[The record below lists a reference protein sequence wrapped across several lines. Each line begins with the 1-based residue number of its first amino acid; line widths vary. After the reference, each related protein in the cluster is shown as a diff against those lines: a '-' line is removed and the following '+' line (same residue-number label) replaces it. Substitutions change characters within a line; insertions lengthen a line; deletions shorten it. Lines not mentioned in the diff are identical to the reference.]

1 MPVCSA
7 CAGEN
12 PEGSRFCNLCGES
25 LVAPSPVHEIRKT
38 VSVLFC
44 DVVGSTA
51 LGEAT
56 DPESLRITLAAYFG
70 RMRGIVEKHG
80 GTLEKFIG
88 DAVMAVFGVP
98 MLHEDD
104 ALRACRAAIEMQEAA
119 PGLGMQLRIGVNTG
133 EVVAGTSERLV
144 TGDAVNLAAR
154 LEQAAGPGEIL
165 IGDQT
170 FGLVRA
176 FVQIEPAG
184 ELRVKGKAA
193 PVVAYRLL
201 GKAAEPER
209 SFSTPMV
216 GRDRELRAL
225 RESLSRAVHDRSC
238 QLFTVLGAAGVGKSR
253 LAAEL
258 LVGAGARVVRGR
270 CLPYGEDITYWPVV
284 EIVQQLGSLPEGDA
298 AWPLRSMLRETDQPA
313 SAMEIAWGFRKLVE
327 QEAQQRPLVV
337 VLDDL
342 HWASEALLDL
352 IEHVADLS
360 RDAPLLLLCMA
371 RPDFLERRPSW
382 GGGKWNATALL
393 LEPLDGPETVE
404 LLAQLGG
411 VRDSLVPRIVE
422 AAEGNPLFVEEMVA
436 LLRESPEGQVQVPGT
451 IQALVAARLDQLD
464 PVERSVLERG
474 AIEGR
479 VFHRGALL
487 ELSEGGGEV
496 DGTLTS
502 LVRKDLVRSAQPQ
515 IANED
520 AYRFRHL
527 LIRDAAYDALPKAV
541 RADLHQRFA
550 EWLSTH
556 GRDLIEIEEI
566 VGYHLERAVQLLT
579 ELGRPDPGLAE
590 VAMGHLATAGRRAL
604 WQGDRRSA
612 GSLLQRALALTDR
625 PAARLRIDAARC
637 ITHAPDAAIQ
647 HDAVA
652 AAADLE
658 GDLAGAALAR
668 VLAAYERT
676 WVGNGSVAQLQ
687 QRAAEAL
694 PLLEATAD
702 HAGLAEV
709 WASLANG
716 AHNGLGE
723 YERMELASEKARHHA
738 SLAGQPQSF
747 LWLTSQA
754 LVLGP
759 RPAREALAKVDALMV
774 DHPDPRSSLDRA
786 ILLAMLDEVD
796 EAREVA
802 RAGEARLREMGD
814 SEIFFQA
821 AHAEIEQIA
830 GDGQAAATWMERAY
844 RFGVDTDVVGTQG
857 TYGAMWAVALCGLD
871 RHDEAEALA
880 AECRDV
886 SAEDDLLSQLL
897 WREAW
902 ALVSSHRGAHDEAE
916 RCAREAVDITA
927 RTDSPAWTGD
937 ALSVLGRVLDA
948 AGKPDSAAAQFQKAW
963 ALYDR
968 KQVIPLARRTRQRL
982 DDLKR

>member
-1 MPVCSA
+1 M
-7 CAGEN
+7 
-12 PEGSRFCNLCGES
+12 CGES
-25 LVAPSPVHEIRKT
+25 LVARNPAHEFRKT

-70 RMRGIVEKHG
+70 CMREIVEKHG

-88 DAVMAVFGVP
+88 DAVMAVFGIP

-119 PGLGMQLRIGVNTG
+119 PGLGMQLRIGINTG

-154 LEQAAGPGEIL
+154 LEQAAGPGEVL

-176 FVQIEPAG
+176 VVLVEPAG
-184 ELRVKGKAA
+184 EFQVKGKAA
-193 PVVAYRLL
+193 PVTAYRLVGEGTEL
-201 GKAAEPER
+201 ER
-209 SFSTPMV
+209 VFSTPMV

-258 LVGAGARVVRGR
+258 LVAADARVVRGR

-411 VRDSLVPRIVE
+411 VGDGLVPRIVE

-436 LLRESPEGQVQVPGT
+436 LLRESPQGQVQVPGT

-464 PVERSVLERG
+464 PVERSLLERG
-474 AIEGR
+474 AVEGR

-487 ELSEGGGEV
+487 EMGEGDGEV

-515 IANED
+515 ITNED

-550 EWLSTH
+550 EWLSIH
-556 GRDLIEIEEI
+556 GSDLVEIEEI
-566 VGYHLERAVQLLT
+566 VGYHLERAVQLLA
-579 ELGRPDPGLAE
+579 ELGRPDPVLAE
-590 VAMGHLATAGRRAL
+590 VAMGRLATAGRRAL

-625 PAARLRIDAARC
+625 PVARLRIDAARC

-652 AAADLE
+652 VAAEQE

-687 QRAAEAL
+687 QLAAEAL
-694 PLLEATAD
+694 PLLESTAD

-738 SLAGQPQSF
+738 FLAGQPQSF

-759 RPAREALAKVDALMV
+759 RPAQEALAKVDALMV
-774 DHPDPRSSLDRA
+774 DHPDPRSSMDRA

-830 GDGQAAATWMERAY
+830 GDRQAAATWMERAY
-844 RFGVDTDVVGTQG
+844 QFGVDNHVVGTQG
-857 TYGAMWAVALCGLD
+857 TYGAMWAVTLCGLD
-871 RHDEAEALA
+871 RHNEAEALA
-880 AECRDV
+880 EECRDV

-927 RTDSPAWTGD
+927 QTDALAWIGD

-948 AGKPDSAAAQFQKAW
+948 AGKPDLAAAELRKAW
-963 ALYDR
+963 AAYDR
-968 KQVIPLARRTRQRL
+968 KQVIPLARRMRQRL
-982 DDLKR
+982 DALGL

>member
-1 MPVCSA
+1 M
-7 CAGEN
+7 
-12 PEGSRFCNLCGES
+12 CGES
-25 LVAPSPVHEIRKT
+25 LVARNPAHEFRKT

-70 RMRGIVEKHG
+70 CMRDIVEKHG

-88 DAVMAVFGVP
+88 DAVMAVFGIP

-119 PGLGMQLRIGVNTG
+119 PGLGMQLRIGINTG

-154 LEQAAGPGEIL
+154 LEQAAGPGEVL

-176 FVQIEPAG
+176 VVLVEPAG
-184 ELRVKGKAA
+184 EFQVKGKAA
-193 PVVAYRLL
+193 PVTAYRLVGEGTEL
-201 GKAAEPER
+201 ER
-209 SFSTPMV
+209 VFSTPMV

-258 LVGAGARVVRGR
+258 LVAADARVVRGR

-411 VRDSLVPRIVE
+411 VGDGLVPRIVE

-436 LLRESPEGQVQVPGT
+436 LLRESPQGQVQVPGT

-464 PVERSVLERG
+464 PVERSLLERG
-474 AIEGR
+474 AVEGR

-487 ELSEGGGEV
+487 EMGEGDGEV

-515 IANED
+515 ITNED

-550 EWLSTH
+550 EWLSIH
-556 GRDLIEIEEI
+556 GSDLVEIEEI
-566 VGYHLERAVQLLT
+566 VGYHLERAVQLLA
-579 ELGRPDPGLAE
+579 ELGRPDPVLAE
-590 VAMGHLATAGRRAL
+590 VAMGRLATAGRRAL

-625 PAARLRIDAARC
+625 PVARLRIDAARC

-652 AAADLE
+652 VAAEQE

-687 QRAAEAL
+687 QLAAEAL
-694 PLLEATAD
+694 PLLESTAD

-738 SLAGQPQSF
+738 FLAGQPQSF

-759 RPAREALAKVDALMV
+759 RPAQEALAKVDALMV
-774 DHPDPRSSLDRA
+774 DHPDPRSSMDRA

-830 GDGQAAATWMERAY
+830 GDRRAAATWMERAY
-844 RFGVDTDVVGTQG
+844 QFGVDNHVVGTQG
-857 TYGAMWAVALCGLD
+857 TYGAMWAVTLCGLD
-871 RHDEAEALA
+871 RHNEAEALA
-880 AECRDV
+880 EECRAV

-927 RTDSPAWTGD
+927 QTDALAWIGD

-948 AGKPDSAAAQFQKAW
+948 AGKPDLAAAELRKAW
-963 ALYDR
+963 AMYDR
-968 KQVIPLARRTRQRL
+968 KQVIPLARRMRQRL
-982 DDLKR
+982 DALGL

>member
-7 CAGEN
+7 CGGEN
-12 PEGSRFCNLCGES
+12 PEGSRFCNRCGGS
-25 LVAPSPVHEIRKT
+25 LVAPSPAHELRKT
-38 VSVLFC
+38 VTVLFC

-56 DPESLRITLAAYFG
+56 DPESLRITLAAYFE

-98 MLHEDD
+98 TLHEDD
-104 ALRACRAAIEMQEAA
+104 ALRACRAAIEMQEAG
-119 PGLGMQLRIGVNTG
+119 PGLGLQLRIGVNTG

-154 LEQAAGPGEIL
+154 LEQAAGPGEVL
-165 IGDQT
+165 IGEQT

-176 FVQIEPAG
+176 VVQIEPAV
-184 ELRVKGKAA
+184 ELQVKGKAA
-193 PVVAYRLL
+193 PVKAYRLT
-201 GKAAEPER
+201 GEAAEPER
-209 SFSTPMV
+209 IFSTPMV

-225 RESLSRAVHDRSC
+225 QESLSRAVHDRSC

-327 QEAQQRPLVV
+327 QEAQERPLVV

-404 LLAQLGG
+404 LLGRLGG
-411 VRDSLVPRIVE
+411 VSAGLVPRIVE

-436 LLRESPEGQVQVPGT
+436 LLRESPDGQVQVPGS

-464 PVERSVLERG
+464 PVERAVLERG

-479 VFHRGALL
+479 VFHRGALV
-487 ELSEGGGEV
+487 ELSESGGEV

-515 IANED
+515 IAHED
-520 AYRFRHL
+520 AFRFRHL

-550 EWLSTH
+550 QWLSTH
-556 GRDLIEIEEI
+556 GRDLVEIEEI
-566 VGYHLERAVQLLT
+566 VGYHLERAVHLLM
-579 ELGRPDPGLAE
+579 ELGRPDPVLAE
-590 VAMGHLATAGRRAL
+590 VAMGHLAAAGRRAL

-625 PAARLRIDAARC
+625 PAVRLRIDAARC
-637 ITHAPDAAIQ
+637 IDHAPDAAAQ
-647 HDAVA
+647 HAAVAVA
-652 AAADLE
+652 ADHE
-658 GDLAGAALAR
+658 GETAGAALAR

-676 WVGNGSVAQLQ
+676 WAGDGSVADLE
-687 QRAAEAL
+687 RLAAEAM

-709 WASLANG
+709 WACLANG
-716 AHNGLGE
+716 AYNGLGE
-723 YERMELASEKARHHA
+723 YGRMERASEQARHHA

-759 RPAREALAKVDALMV
+759 TPAQEALAKVDALMAE
-774 DHPDPRSSLDRA
+774 HLSPRSTLDRA
-786 ILLAMLDEVD
+786 ILLAMLDKVD
-796 EAREVA
+796 EAREAA

-814 SEIFFQA
+814 SEIFYGA

-830 GDGQAAATWMERAY
+830 GDHEAASMWLEHNY
-844 RFGVDTDVVGTQG
+844 RFGVDHHVSGTQG
-857 TYGAMWAVALCGLD
+857 TYGAMWAVTLCTLG

-880 AECRDV
+880 RESRDV

-902 ALVSSHRGAHDEAE
+902 ALVSSHRGLHDEAE
-916 RCAREAVDITA
+916 RRAREAVEITA
-927 RTDSPAWTGD
+927 RTDCASWAGD
-937 ALSVLGRVLDA
+937 GLGVLGRVLEA
-948 AGKPDSAAAQFQKAW
+948 AGRPDLAAAEFRG
-963 ALYDR
+963 ALAMYER
-968 KQVIPLARRTRQRL
+968 KQVTPLARRMQQRL
-982 DDLKR
+982 DALRH